1 MRKPGRSATFWR
13 LWIASGCVLLVLVF
27 AGLEATHS
35 HFDARRAQNSAPCA
49 FCVSVHAN
57 TPVIT
62 VHPLPTLREVEI
74 VAIPLQTEGKS
85 AAPELTFFIRPPP
98 AA

>member
-1 MRKPGRSATFWR
+1 MNKPGHPTCFWR
-13 LWIASGCVLLVLVF
+13 QWIGSSCILLVLVF
-27 AGLEATHS
+27 AGLEATHA
-35 HFDARRAQNSAPCA
+35 HVDARRVQNSEPCA

-62 VHPLPTLREVEI
+62 VHPLPTLRAVEM
-74 VAIPLQTEGKS
+74 VAIPFQTEGKS

-98 AA
+98 AV